1 MDVLVCIKRVP
12 LSGGRFVLTDDETE
26 IDTRRLG
33 FTVSPHEET
42 AVEVAVRLVEAHG
55 GSSTVLSLGV
65 PQAEEQM
72 RDAMAI
78 GIDRGILLETDGSEW
93 DGQATAAAIADAVRA
108 DAAGFDLIL
117 FGNESADA
125 AGSQVGIRVAHLL
138 GWPVLS
144 GLKGLTVE
152 DGRLRGER
160 PIAGGR
166 EVFDVP
172 LPAVATVKDGV
183 AIPRY
188 PSVPG
193 RIRAKKKPVERSA
206 PTRPAPRLEKVRFTL
221 PAETGKRATVL
232 GEGPEA
238 AAAVVDV
245 FRKIGAI

>member
-72 RDAMAI
+72 RDAMAV

>member
-12 LSGGRFVLTDDETE
+12 LSGGRFVLTDDATE

-42 AVEVAVRLVEAHG
+42 AVEVAVRLVEEHG

-65 PQAEEQM
+65 PESAEQM
-72 RDAMAI
+72 REAMAI

-108 DAAGFDLIL
+108 DSAGFDLIL

-125 AGSQVGIRVAHLL
+125 AGSQVGVRVAHLL
-138 GWPVLS
+138 GRPVLT
-144 GLKGLTVE
+144 GLKGLSVTG
-152 DGRLRGER
+152 GRLRGER
-160 PIAGGR
+160 PTGGGR

-193 RIRAKKKPVERSA
+193 RIRAKKKPIEQSS
-206 PTRPAPRLEKVRFTL
+206 PNRPAPRLEKISFTL

-232 GEGPEA
+232 GDGPDA